1 MGERW
6 DRLLETISGSVNI
19 LGKLPEG
26 ADWAIE
32 NEWRSYGWVTG
43 NQQCYDIHRL
53 RLGKIISTFSLFNSL
68 NNSIH
73 SEFETQKWKVVQY
86 MKLWV

>member
-32 NEWRSYGWVTG
+32 NEWRSCGWVTG
-43 NQQCYDIHRL
+43 NQQCYDIGWDL
-53 RLGKIISTFSLFNSL
+53 A
-68 NNSIH
+68 
-73 SEFETQKWKVVQY
+73 
-86 MKLWV
+86 KLYQHFPYLIL